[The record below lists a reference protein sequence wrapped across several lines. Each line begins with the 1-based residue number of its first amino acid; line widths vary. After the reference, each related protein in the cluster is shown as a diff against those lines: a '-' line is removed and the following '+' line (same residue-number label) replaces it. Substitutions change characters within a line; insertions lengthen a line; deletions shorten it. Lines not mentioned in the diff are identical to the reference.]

1 MSITENVSSAIEP
14 EDLHRVRAIAAA
26 ILEHQGFQ
34 ASELLDL
41 VVREQPV
48 AHKTTSARAGGL
60 VSTNSGSIARAT
72 AAVDLAAVIVN
83 YLREEF
89 EIPGVDHELLQALQ
103 READL

>member
-14 EDLHRVRAIAAA
+14 EDRHRVRAIAAA

-41 VVREQPV
+41 VIDEKT
-48 AHKTTSARAGGL
+48 AHL
-60 VSTNSGSIARAT
+60 NHRAT
-72 AAVDLAAVIVN
+72 ARAEAAVQLAAIIVN

-103 READL
+103 REAGL